1 LSRLALIGTN
11 SLTAVITAA
20 ITSIF
25 WIGTYQT
32 ARQGPEFASS
42 SNRPSNHA
50 EPARVAS
57 GEQRALIRGPTGI
70 AIPVVGVKPNQL
82 VDTYTQSRG
91 GGSRVHDAIDIM
103 APEGTP
109 VVAAAP
115 GRLEKLF
122 FSNGGGGITAYVR
135 SDDGHWNFYYAHLRN
150 YAPGLHE
157 GQMVRQGDPIG
168 NVGHTGNASPD
179 GPHLHFA
186 IFRMGPGEKWYQG
199 TAINPYP
206 LLAGNKTSR

>member
-11 SLTAVITAA
+11 SLTAVVTAA

-32 ARQGPEFASS
+32 ARQGPGFTSSPDQSS
-42 SNRPSNHA
+42 SHSA
-50 EPARVAS
+50 GSEGSA
-57 GEQRALIRGPTGI
+57 ALIRGPTGV
-70 AIPVVGVKPNQL
+70 AIPVIGVQPNQL

-135 SDDGHWNFYYAHLRN
+135 SDDGKWNFYYAHLRN
-150 YAPGLHE
+150 YAPGLRE
-157 GQMVRQGDPIG
+157 GQAIRQGDPIG